1 MKGALGKKELLAVVP
16 VSMSTID
23 RMEKNGE
30 FPKRFWITDKRCAW
44 NSEEIERWL
53 DERQQ
58 NGTTE
63 FAGKSLRL
71 SSEYFAPLV
80 TRRDVAGEVLGKV
93 VRMVSVPGR
102 RIRLAVPAGGHFW
115 RGSDTMNRMEKYHA
129 DYVSQRKAPP
139 LVAVTPAAMEIEQR
153 AIARENKGQYRLAA
167 RLWLECMDA
176 ATGEVE
182 RARIAIRRDQCI
194 GRGNRLRQ
202 GCYAGICATAGVI
215 YD

>member
-1 MKGALGKKELLAVVP
+1 
-16 VSMSTID
+16 
-23 RMEKNGE
+23 
-30 FPKRFWITDKRCAW
+30 
-44 NSEEIERWL
+44 
-53 DERQQ
+53 
-58 NGTTE
+58 
-63 FAGKSLRL
+63 
-71 SSEYFAPLV
+71 
-80 TRRDVAGEVLGKV
+80 
-93 VRMVSVPGR
+93 MVSVPGR
-102 RIRLAVPAGGHFW
+102 RIRLDVPAGGNFS
-115 RGSDTMNRMEKYHA
+115 RGLDTMNRMEKYHA

-215 YD
+215 YE

>member
-1 MKGALGKKELLAVVP
+1 
-16 VSMSTID
+16 
-23 RMEKNGE
+23 
-30 FPKRFWITDKRCAW
+30 
-44 NSEEIERWL
+44 
-53 DERQQ
+53 
-58 NGTTE
+58 
-63 FAGKSLRL
+63 
-71 SSEYFAPLV
+71 
-80 TRRDVAGEVLGKV
+80 
-93 VRMVSVPGR
+93 
-102 RIRLAVPAGGHFW
+102 
-115 RGSDTMNRMEKYHA
+115 MNRMEKYHA

-182 RARIAIRRDQCI
+182 RASIAIRRDQCI

>member
-1 MKGALGKKELLAVVP
+1 MKGAFNRKQLLEVVP

-71 SSEYFAPLV
+71 SNEYFAGLV
-80 TRRDVAGEVLGKV
+80 MRRDVAGEVLGKV

-102 RIRLAVPAGGHFW
+102 RIRLAVPAGGHFS
-115 RGSDTMNRMEKYHA
+115 RGLDTMNRMEKYHA

-139 LVAVTPAAMEIEQR
+139 RRRNAGGNGDRAAR
-153 AIARENKGQYRLAA
+153 YCSREKGQYRLAA

-194 GRGNRLRQ
+194 GRGNRLRH